1 MQVIFTHMRL
11 PFFRT
16 FSNFVHFCQIFKY
29 FALFKNCIH
38 AFLSKTGPGNVCFL
52 AKRHKTCKGT
62 KTLENMPRH
71 DQQIVVWYAPL
82 ISFRLKYKKMDANLS
97 SLM

>member
-1 MQVIFTHMRL
+1 MHD
-11 PFFRT
+11 
-16 FSNFVHFCQIFKY
+16 
-29 FALFKNCIH
+29 
-38 AFLSKTGPGNVCFL
+38 FLSRTGPGNVCFL

-71 DQQIVVWYAPL
+71 DQQIVVWYAPFL
-82 ISFRLKYKKMDANLS
+82 SFRLKYKKMDTNLS